1 MSRRSLA
8 ALFAVAL
15 VVRIAAIAA
24 TPGYAPRHDDRDYDR
39 LAWAMASGDGYPPV
53 RIRGHEY
60 AVAYRPPLWPAVL
73 GAGYAVTGHH
83 VLAGRIETALL
94 GALGVV
100 ALAWV
105 AGALLGP
112 RAAWW
117 AGAIGAVY
125 LPLVL
130 MSGVLESETLFVLC
144 ALLALGCALRGW
156 AVAAGVAVGLAT
168 LARVDGL
175 VLLAGVLPLIGLRR
189 SPYVLAA
196 CALAIAPWTVRNAI
210 ALHAFVP
217 VSTESGATLAGTYNA
232 ASMHDG
238 FAPGSWVLLRH
249 TPDLR
254 VVEHN
259 LAPVRQDRA
268 LRDAALRFIAR
279 HPWYP
284 LEVAVYNFRRWLDLA
299 GFRRARFEA
308 QTADIGPVWAD
319 AAVPFAWAL
328 AALALAGVAAV
339 RRAPAFWLA
348 PAALLLVTLL
358 VNAETP
364 RFRAPLDPF
373 LILLAA
379 YGLSTSRWG
388 RLASGRRPT
397 SARAGGGSARAG
409 SRRAPTRRART

>member
-1 MSRRSLA
+1 
-8 ALFAVAL
+8 
-15 VVRIAAIAA
+15 
-24 TPGYAPRHDDRDYDR
+24 
-39 LAWAMASGDGYPPV
+39 MASGDGYPPV

-73 GAGYAVTGHH
+73 GAGYAVTGHR
-83 VLAGRIETALL
+83 VPAGRIENALL
-94 GALGVV
+94 GAFGVL

-105 AGALLGP
+105 AGELLGS
-112 RAAWW
+112 RVAWW

-130 MSGVLESETLFVLC
+130 MSSVLESETLFVLC
-144 ALLALGCALRGW
+144 R
-156 AVAAGVAVGLAT
+156 AA
-168 LARVDGL
+168 LARLRAARMGGGGGRRRRARGAGARRRDR
-175 VLLAGVLPLIGLRR
+175 AARGVLPLIGLRR

-217 VSTESGATLAGTYNA
+217 VTTESGATLAGTYNA
-232 ASMHDG
+232 ASMHDR

-279 HPWYP
+279 PP
-284 LEVAVYNFRRWLDLA
+284 VVSARGLVLQPPRWLDLA

-308 QTADIGPVWAD
+308 QTADIGPGWAD

-328 AALALAGVAAV
+328 VALALAGVAAV

-348 PAALLLVTLL
+348 PAALLAVTLL

-388 RLASGRRPT
+388 RFAARPSPDERPRRRRISQGRK
-397 SARAGGGSARAG
+397 
-409 SRRAPTRRART
+409 